1 MSKISLFI
9 FLISV
14 ILDIIQSQ
22 YITLKFRTNLNL
34 SAINEEN
41 YMKSAVEQQI
51 YVDLNIGE
59 SNQVIPMTLKTLKY
73 PTFIVS
79 SKSSEQDILIKY
91 NETKSKS
98 LKYIKNEEIQN
109 LFIYDFSQ
117 GFYVS
122 DSLAF
127 NSSLNYNNFS
137 YILATKMNGIV
148 KNISGEIGLS
158 MKKENKTNYI
168 YPQNTNFLQQLFDN
182 KLIGKKNFGI
192 KYDSEYSGRFIIGG
206 NLNEL
211 DSAYKGEEP
220 IKIDIDNNVPNNNK
234 DFWLLKLIIKQNQ
247 YAETSYGFLEY
258 ETGLIFGS
266 NGYRNNFIKNYFQNK
281 GCTEN
286 EITSSPYSFYQYT
299 CKDENQFSDFPDLNL
314 GFEGKYNF
322 TLTKNDL
329 FKKVGNSYFFLIVF
343 QKTQRDINYW
353 RLGQLFFKK
362 YPMFLNQ
369 DEEGKNKQILYY
381 TTNKEKKDEP
391 SDDKSDGKT
400 DDDED
405 KESDDNNK
413 DGGSNVALIVSLS
426 IIIPLIIIAAVIF
439 VIYYLKNRKREPEKF
454 LNDAPSSEN
463 ESIPLYE

>member
-1 MSKISLFI
+1 MPKISFFI
-9 FLISV
+9 VIISV
-14 ILDIIQSQ
+14 IIGIIKSQ

-91 NETKSKS
+91 DETKSKS

-299 CKDENQFSDFPDLNL
+299 CKEENQFSDFPDLNL

-343 QKTQRDINYW
+343 QKTQGDINYW

-381 TTNKEKKDEP
+381 TINKKN
-391 SDDKSDGKT
+391 SDYPD
-400 DDDED
+400 
-405 KESDDNNK
+405 
-413 DGGSNVALIVSLS
+413 DGGSDVNPDDKKNPEDNGSNLGLVISLS
-426 IIIPLIIIAAVIF
+426 IIIPLIVIAVVIF
-439 VIYYLKNRKREPEKF
+439 VFYYLRKRRKTTEK
-454 LNDAPSSEN
+454 LLSDSPSSQN
-463 ESIPLYE
+463 DSFPITD

>member
-91 NETKSKS
+91 DETKSKS
-98 LKYIKNEEIQN
+98 LKYIKKEEIQN

-266 NGYRNNFIKNYFQNK
+266 NGYRNNFVKNYFQNK

-299 CKDENQFSDFPDLNL
+299 CKEENQFSDFPDLNL

-381 TTNKEKKDEP
+381 TINKEEKDEP

-400 DDDED
+400 DDDEG
-405 KESDDNNK
+405 KESDDNK
-413 DGGSNVALIVSLS
+413 DSGSNVALIVSLS

-454 LNDAPSSEN
+454 LNDAPSSQN

>member
-9 FLISV
+9 LLISV

-41 YMKSAVEQQI
+41 YMKSTVEQQI

-299 CKDENQFSDFPDLNL
+299 CKEENQFSDFPDLNL

-369 DEEGKNKQILYY
+369 DEE
-381 TTNKEKKDEP
+381 
-391 SDDKSDGKT
+391 
-400 DDDED
+400 
-405 KESDDNNK
+405 
-413 DGGSNVALIVSLS
+413 
-426 IIIPLIIIAAVIF
+426 
-439 VIYYLKNRKREPEKF
+439 
-454 LNDAPSSEN
+454 
-463 ESIPLYE
+463 